1 MDPPDLSKL
10 KKGDQAEWASTFDWL
25 WPAAKAKALFT
36 GMSRCCM
43 DDAEDVAS
51 EAISV
56 LARKVKDGVVKKAEE
71 LKALLSRIVHD
82 QAIDHCR
89 GLLAKKRGGGITTSL
104 DAMQEGGAGLHEPAS
119 GDSPLQQ
126 LELSDLGDLIR
137 KAGQQLKT
145 KEWGLLEDFFFGE
158 LSYKE
163 IAEKHE
169 IAVGS
174 VGVYIKRA
182 TDKLRPLMKE
192 YQVSV

>member
-1 MDPPDLSKL
+1 MQLPDLSKL
-10 KKGDQAEWASTFDWL
+10 KQGDQAAWASTFDWL
-25 WPAAKAKALFT
+25 WPSAKTKALMT
-36 GMSRCCM
+36 GMNRCCA

-51 EAISV
+51 ASISV
-56 LARKVKDGVVKKAEE
+56 LARKVKDGLVQKAEE

-89 GLLAKKRGGGITTSL
+89 GLLAKKRGGGMTTSL
-104 DAMQEGGAGLHEPAS
+104 EGMQEGDKGAYEPAS
-119 GDSPLQQ
+119 DDSPLDK
-126 LELSDLGDLIR
+126 LEIADLGQLIQ

-163 IAEKHE
+163 ISDKHG

-182 TDKLRPLMKE
+182 TEKLRPLMKE
-192 YQVSV
+192 YQITM